1 MRLDHLLSKEYLFWN
16 GEKNRLEDSFY
27 RCFGSVFFGKE
38 GRGFLRAWHAVGVL
52 EQRSGPDPTDTSDC
66 FIVVGLFGV
75 GVLVVNCI
83 VDASI
88 FDLCKQY

>member
-1 MRLDHLLSKEYLFWN
+1 MRLDHLLSKEFLFWN
-16 GEKNRLEDSFY
+16 GKKLTVKDSFKDIWL
-27 RCFGSVFFGKE
+27 CFFGKE
-38 GRGFLRAWHAVGVL
+38 GRGFLGL
-52 EQRSGPDPTDTSDC
+52 GMLSGFWSSAPDLTPPMRVA
-66 FIVVGLFGV
+66 IVCGCLFGV

>member
-1 MRLDHLLSKEYLFWN
+1 MRLDHLLSKEFLFWN
-16 GEKNRLEDSFY
+16 GKEDRLEDSFKDIWLCLFWQ
-27 RCFGSVFFGKE
+27 RGTGFF
-38 GRGFLRAWHAVGVL
+38 RAWHAVGVL
-52 EQRSGPDPTDTSDC
+52 EQRSGPDPTVTDC
-66 FIVVGLFGV
+66 HCFCGCLFGV

>member
-1 MRLDHLLSKEYLFWN
+1 MERREEPLGNSFFDMALS
-16 GEKNRLEDSFY
+16 
-27 RCFGSVFFGKE
+27 FGKE
-38 GRGFLRAWHAVGVL
+38 GRGFLGL
-52 EQRSGPDPTDTSDC
+52 GMLSGFWSSAPDLTPPIR
-66 FIVVGLFGV
+66 IVIVCGCLFGV

>member
-1 MRLDHLLSKEYLFWN
+1 MALS
-16 GEKNRLEDSFY
+16 
-27 RCFGSVFFGKE
+27 
-38 GRGFLRAWHAVGVL
+38 FLAKRDGAKRAWHAVGVL
-52 EQRSGPDPTDTSDC
+52 EQRSGPDPTVTGDHL
-66 FIVVGLFGV
+66 FVIGLFGV

>member
-1 MRLDHLLSKEYLFWN
+1 MLSGFWSSAPDLTPPL
-16 GEKNRLEDSFY
+16 RIVT
-27 RCFGSVFFGKE
+27 VF
-38 GRGFLRAWHAVGVL
+38 V
-52 EQRSGPDPTDTSDC
+52 
-66 FIVVGLFGV
+66 VVGLFGV

>member
-1 MRLDHLLSKEYLFWN
+1 MRLDHLLSKELMFWN
-16 GEKNRLEDSFY
+16 GKKNRLEDSF
-27 RCFGSVFFGKE
+27 RDIWLCLLAKRDGALGLGMLS
-38 GRGFLRAWHAVGVL
+38 GFWSSAPGLI
-52 EQRSGPDPTDTSDC
+52 PPTRMVTFSC
-66 FIVVGLFGV
+66 GCLFGV

>member
-1 MRLDHLLSKEYLFWN
+1 MRLDHLLSKEFLFWD
-16 GEKNRLEDSFY
+16 GEKNRLEDSF
-27 RCFGSVFFGKE
+27 FDMALSFGKE
-38 GRGFLRAWHAVGVL
+38 GRGLGL
-52 EQRSGPDPTDTSDC
+52 GMLSGFWSSAPDLTPPIRVI
-66 FIVVGLFGV
+66 IVCGCLFGV

>member
-1 MRLDHLLSKEYLFWN
+1 MALS
-16 GEKNRLEDSFY
+16 
-27 RCFGSVFFGKE
+27 FGKE
-38 GRGFLRAWHAVGVL
+38 GRGFKGLGML
-52 EQRSGPDPTDTSDC
+52 SGFWSSAPDLTPPTRMVTFSC
-66 FIVVGLFGV
+66 GCLFGV

>member
-1 MRLDHLLSKEYLFWN
+1 MALS
-16 GEKNRLEDSFY
+16 
-27 RCFGSVFFGKE
+27 
-38 GRGFLRAWHAVGVL
+38 FLAKRDGVLAWHAVGVL

-66 FIVVGLFGV
+66 LFVVGLFGV

>member
-1 MRLDHLLSKEYLFWN
+1 LERQGRPLRIRFIDVLALS
-16 GEKNRLEDSFY
+16 
-27 RCFGSVFFGKE
+27 
-38 GRGFLRAWHAVGVL
+38 FLAKRDGVLAWHAVGVL
-52 EQRSGPDPTDTSDC
+52 EQRSGPDPTGLDSHL
-66 FIVVGLFGV
+66 FVVVCFGV

>member
-1 MRLDHLLSKEYLFWN
+1 MLSGFW
-16 GEKNRLEDSFY
+16 S
-27 RCFGSVFFGKE
+27 S
-38 GRGFLRAWHAVGVL
+38 A
-52 EQRSGPDPTDTSDC
+52 PDLTPPGWIDY

-88 FDLCKQY
+88 VCSLCCVVCSVVCAWCACARGVLCVLI

>member
-1 MRLDHLLSKEYLFWN
+1 MRLDHLLSKEFLFWN
-16 GEKNRLEDSFY
+16 GKEDRLEDSFY

-38 GRGFLRAWHAVGVL
+38 ETGFWLGML
-52 EQRSGPDPTDTSDC
+52 SGFWSSAPDLTPPMRVATVC
-66 FIVVGLFGV
+66 GCLFGV

>member
-1 MRLDHLLSKEYLFWN
+1 MRLDHLLSKEFLFWN
-16 GEKNRLEDSFY
+16 GEEDRLEDSF
-27 RCFGSVFFGKE
+27 RDIWPCLLAKRDGV
-38 GRGFLRAWHAVGVL
+38 LAWHAVGVL
-52 EQRSGPDPTDTSDC
+52 EQRSGPDPTDTDWLLLC
-66 FIVVGLFGV
+66 GCLFGV

>member
-1 MRLDHLLSKEYLFWN
+1 MALS
-16 GEKNRLEDSFY
+16 
-27 RCFGSVFFGKE
+27 FGKE
-38 GRGFLRAWHAVGVL
+38 GRGLRAWHAVGVL
-52 EQRSGPDPTDTSDC
+52 EQRSGPDPIDTSDR
-66 FIVVGLFGV
+66 LFLWWLVCVGV

>member
-1 MRLDHLLSKEYLFWN
+1 MRLDHLLSKEFLFWN
-16 GEKNRLEDSFY
+16 GEKNRLRNSFY
-27 RCFGSVFFGKE
+27 RCFGPVLAKR
-38 GRGFLRAWHAVGVL
+38 RGFKAWHAVGVL
-52 EQRSGPDPTDTSDC
+52 EQRSGPDPTDTDWLLYC
-66 FIVVGLFGV
+66 GCLFGV

>member
-1 MRLDHLLSKEYLFWN
+1 MRLDHLLSKEFLFWN
-16 GEKNRLEDSFY
+16 GKKLTVKDSFKGIWP
-27 RCFGSVFFGKE
+27 CLFWQ
-38 GRGFLRAWHAVGVL
+38 RGTGLKGL
-52 EQRSGPDPTDTSDC
+52 GMLSGFWSSAPDLTPPIR
-66 FIVVGLFGV
+66 IVIVCGCLFGV

>member
-1 MRLDHLLSKEYLFWN
+1 MRLDHLLSKEFLFWN
-16 GEKNRLEDSFY
+16 GKEDRLEDSFKGIWLCLFWQ
-27 RCFGSVFFGKE
+27 RGTGLKGLGMLSGFWSSAPDLTPPIQIGCF
-38 GRGFLRAWHAVGVL
+38 
-52 EQRSGPDPTDTSDC
+52 C
-66 FIVVGLFGV
+66 VVGLFGV

>member
-1 MRLDHLLSKEYLFWN
+1 MAKRDGVW
-16 GEKNRLEDSFY
+16 
-27 RCFGSVFFGKE
+27 
-38 GRGFLRAWHAVGVL
+38 AWHAVGVL

-66 FIVVGLFGV
+66 LVVVGLFGV

>member
-1 MRLDHLLSKEYLFWN
+1 MFWN
-16 GEKNRLEDSFY
+16 GKKLTVKDSFKDFWL
-27 RCFGSVFFGKE
+27 CFFGKE
-38 GRGFLRAWHAVGVL
+38 ETGLKGLGMLSGFWSSA
-52 EQRSGPDPTDTSDC
+52 PDLTPPIR
-66 FIVVGLFGV
+66 IVTVCGCLFGV

>member
-1 MRLDHLLSKEYLFWN
+1 MRLDHLLSKEFLFWN
-16 GEKNRLEDSFY
+16 GKKLTVKDSFKDIWP
-27 RCFGSVFFGKE
+27 CFGKGTGFF
-38 GRGFLRAWHAVGVL
+38 RAWHAVGVL
-52 EQRSGPDPTDTSDC
+52 EQRSGPDPTDTDGHC
-66 FIVVGLFGV
+66 FCGCLFGV

>member
-1 MRLDHLLSKEYLFWN
+1 MLSGFW
-16 GEKNRLEDSFY
+16 S
-27 RCFGSVFFGKE
+27 S
-38 GRGFLRAWHAVGVL
+38 A
-52 EQRSGPDPTDTSDC
+52 PDLTPPGWIDR